1 MLCQNNKPKF
11 SFKLLQ
17 VIKADKGTF
26 ILILPKTTVYN
37 VHLNYLHTWVDEIIP
52 PCLTHFNYLASEG
65 SDTRTIG
72 EAIRTMLLSL
82 FYKGQFSCHKFVKP
96 APSRYF
102 SILIY
107 SVQSTFSTITVHLN
121 LCYRHWPVEQYFNR
135 TVLDF

>member
-11 SFKLLQ
+11 SFNLLQ
-17 VIKADKGTF
+17 ALKLKRGLF

-37 VHLNYLHTWVDEIIP
+37 VHLNYLHTRVDDIIP

-82 FYKGQFSCHKFVKP
+82 FYKGQFPCHKFVKSG
-96 APSRYF
+96 PSRYF
-102 SILIY
+102 SILMY
-107 SVQSTFSTITVHLN
+107 SVQSTFSTKTAPLN
-121 LCYRHWPVEQYFNR
+121 LCCRH
-135 TVLDF
+135 